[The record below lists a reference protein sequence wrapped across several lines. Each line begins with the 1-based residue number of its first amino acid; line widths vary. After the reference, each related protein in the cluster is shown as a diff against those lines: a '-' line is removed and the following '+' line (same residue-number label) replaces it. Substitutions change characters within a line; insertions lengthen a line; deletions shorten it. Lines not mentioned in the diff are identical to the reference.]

1 MLKTKMGQAIS
12 DASKRL
18 RSTRYGSTNGAMYHG
33 ATQRNDF
40 RKASEQSDYVLRNID
55 HQQSGEKIKIAEINK
70 QKSPLS

>member
-1 MLKTKMGQAIS
+1 
-12 DASKRL
+12 
-18 RSTRYGSTNGAMYHG
+18 MYHG